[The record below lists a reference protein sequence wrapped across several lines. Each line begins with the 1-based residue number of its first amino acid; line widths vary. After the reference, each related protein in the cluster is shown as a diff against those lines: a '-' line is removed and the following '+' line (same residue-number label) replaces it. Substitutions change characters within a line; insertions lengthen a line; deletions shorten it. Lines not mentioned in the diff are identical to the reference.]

1 MQSLLK
7 KKKQTATVIQ
17 ARQPAET
24 LAVKTAARRCTI

>member
-7 KKKQTATVIQ
+7 KKKKNRY
-17 ARQPAET
+17 RQPAET